1 MKNSTSFKIRKVLW
15 YIVAAVAICAFIY
28 LASEPGEDVAIIEFV
43 PGKIYAIVVLFCC
56 GVIGA
61 IIDNPN
67 IIMKHIV
74 AIVCVLSA
82 WAYKHLRIRTELCKW
97 AHKVER
103 NKGYKRLYIW
113 AVHCYDK
120 HVTENNVI

>member
-1 MKNSTSFKIRKVLW
+1 MKNSTSFKIRKVIW

-43 PGKIYAIVVLFCC
+43 PGKIYALVVLFCC

-82 WAYKHLRIRTELCKW
+82 WAYKHLGIRNEICKW
-97 AHKVER
+97 AHKAER
-103 NKGYKRLYIW
+103 NKGYKRLYIC
-113 AVHCYDK
+113 VLHRYDK
-120 HVTENNVI
+120 YVTENPVI

>member
-43 PGKIYAIVVLFCC
+43 PGKVYALVVLFCC

-82 WAYKHLRIRTELCKW
+82 WAYKHLGIRNEICKW

-113 AVHCYDK
+113 VLHRYDK
-120 HVTENNVI
+120 YVTENPVI